1 MPSGRRL
8 HEAMFAV
15 AGEPSAA
22 RGRRCA
28 RHRPSPGLRL
38 RAGPAGRPARARGP
52 GRRRAARTRS
62 PRSSATSPTCGP
74 SRPRSVARGH
84 GSSRRPTRSVA
95 GWSATSTTAPS
106 SGSCR
111 SRSRCAACGPG
122 SPPRPGEDAE
132 AIAAADEAAA
142 ELKLAI
148 QELRELA
155 RGIHPAILTEAGL
168 GRAITALAER
178 SAVPATVRSVPDRRL
193 PPAVEATAYF
203 VVSEALANVAK
214 HAQRD
219 ERQHRR
225 RPRRRRRSASR
236 SATTASAARMP
247 PTGPASAASRIASP
261 RSAARSGWRARRARA
276 RWPSPR
282 SRSAERRLTGSAR
295 IGRSGSVPRRGS
307 RDRTDARA
315 IPRPIVCS
323 SIGRHPADEE
333 GAPR

>member
-1 MPSGRRL
+1 
-8 HEAMFAV
+8 MFAV

-22 RGRRCA
+22 RRRRCP
-28 RHRPSPGLRL
+28 RHRSPPGVRL
-38 RAGPAGRPARARGP
+38 RPGPAGRAARAGGP
-52 GRRRAARTRS
+52 GLARAARTRS

-111 SRSRCAACGPG
+111 SRSRCAAFGPG
-122 SPPRPGEDAE
+122 SPPGRVADAE
-132 AIAAADEAAA
+132 AIAAADEAAS

-168 GRAITALAER
+168 GAAITALADR
-178 SAVPATVRSVPDRRL
+178 SAVPATVRSHPGSAASAGGRGDGLLRRVGG
-193 PPAVEATAYF
+193 ARERRQAR
-203 VVSEALANVAK
+203 E
-214 HAQRD
+214 RD

-225 RPRRRRRSASR
+225 NRARRRRCASR

-247 PTGPASAASRIASP
+247 PTGPASEDSRIASP

-276 RWPSPR
+276 RWSSPR
-282 SRSAERRLTGSAR
+282 SRSAERPVTGSAR
-295 IGRSGSVPRRGS
+295 IVGPGPPAPDRGVARMSGPPS
-307 RDRTDARA
+307 AA
-315 IPRPIVCS
+315 IVCS